1 MKVIIFVPGYLT
13 SQTCSSA
20 GDTYLDIYKYA
31 MKNGY
36 DFVYIP
42 IPNNNYGD
50 VGNTTLDDCLDYVL
64 QQYNHICNEKTSDQ
78 ITLVGHSMGGLIV
91 SKLVTKEYLLKLQR
105 IPDVVRIIN
114 PAIGPTTSPIITTLG
129 TLLSFVPQSVLGV
142 PIVPLPVAEPGVLY
156 PGSMQSSPG
165 VKLLL
170 GSSLLRTTG
179 KLLVNNT
186 KWTLEPDSVIR
197 KCMKIIQCKDDK
209 MVSFDNTRDHAHE
222 YKLQMVVIPNGY
234 HALFDESLLTAT
246 FE

>member
-1 MKVIIFVPGYLT
+1 MKLIIFVPGYLT

-50 VGNTTLDDCLDYVL
+50 VGNTTLDDCLGYVL
-64 QQYNHICNEKTSDQ
+64 QQYNHICNEKTSGQ

-91 SKLVTKEYLLKLQR
+91 SKLVTKEYLSKLQR

-129 TLLSFVPQSVLGV
+129 TLLSFVPQSLLGV

-186 KWTLEPDSVIR
+186 KWTLEPDSGIR
-197 KCMKIIQCKDDK
+197 NRMKIIQCKDDK
-209 MVSFDNTRDHAHE
+209 MVSFENTRDHASE
-222 YKLQMVVIPNGY
+222 YHVKMVVIPNGY